1 MNKESFSVEIGILG
15 GGIAGLSVALALR
28 KQGHKPR
35 VCERRAV
42 PATMGAGVTL
52 WPNACFVLEE
62 LGLLQDIG
70 AIGGRPLTMHR
81 QDAAG
86 SPLGGLDI
94 GLLDRTM
101 GYPTYT
107 VLRRQLQEVLLGH
120 AARQGIPVEFGHRA
134 VAIELDTHGRAVA
147 HFENSASIRPDLLI
161 GADGRMGSV
170 ARKFVAGDN
179 TPVYQGF
186 VNWIGVAQAPHALV
200 DDISIQDF
208 WGAGERFGCVPIR
221 PDLVYWAAAQVR
233 PLNEATPTA
242 DVRKEV
248 EDLFAGW
255 PEPVVHIIRATPPN
269 AIRLI
274 AVHDLEPLQT
284 WSRANVLL
292 VGDAAHAPLP
302 TSGQGACQAL
312 EDAWHLARCLDG
324 ASGGLEDIFQAF
336 SRIRAPKT
344 AKLAE
349 QGRVFAR
356 GLFATDPEICR
367 IRNERAKASDP
378 VSDVQVLA
386 AGWGQGLPMPGYT
399 DGTPAQGGGFGSLYR
414 IE

>member
-1 MNKESFSVEIGILG
+1 MEIGILG

-28 KQGHKPR
+28 KQGYNPR
-35 VCERRAV
+35 VYERRAE
-42 PATMGAGVTL
+42 PATLGAGVTL
-52 WPNACFVLEE
+52 WPNASFVLEE
-62 LGLLQDIG
+62 LGLLQDID

-81 QDAAG
+81 QDAVGNA
-86 SPLGGLDI
+86 LGGLDI
-94 GLLDRTM
+94 ALLDRTM

-107 VLRRQLQEVLLGH
+107 VLRRHLQEVLLDH
-120 AARQGIPVEFGHRA
+120 VARAGIPVEFGHRA
-134 VAIELDTHGRAVA
+134 VRIELDANGRAVA
-147 HFENSASIRPDLLI
+147 QFENGASIRPDLLI
-161 GADGRMGSV
+161 GADGRMDSV

-186 VNWIGVAQAPHALV
+186 VNWIGVAQGQHALV

-208 WGAGERFGCVPIR
+208 WGAGERFGCVAIR
-221 PDLVYWAAAQVR
+221 PQLVYWAAAQAR
-233 PLNEATPTA
+233 PLSEAIPTA
-242 DVRKEV
+242 DIRKEV

-255 PEPVVHIIRATPPN
+255 PEPVSHIIRATPAN

-274 AVHDLEPLQT
+274 AVHDLEPLHT

-312 EDAWHLARCLDG
+312 EDAWHLARCLNG
-324 ASGGLEDIFQAF
+324 ASGCLDEAF
-336 SRIRAPKT
+336 RAFTKIRSPKT

-356 GLFATDPEICR
+356 GLFATDPETSR
-367 IRNERAKASDP
+367 MRNERAKASDP
-378 VSDVQVLA
+378 VRDVQVLA
-386 AGWGQGLPMPGYT
+386 AAWGQGLPMPSCT
-399 DGTPAQGGGFGSLYR
+399 DSTPAQGGGFGSLYR

>member
-28 KQGHKPR
+28 KQGYNPR
-35 VCERRAV
+35 VYERRAA

-52 WPNACFVLEE
+52 WPNASFVLEE
-62 LGLLQDIG
+62 LGLLQDIE
-70 AIGGRPLTMHR
+70 AIGGRPQAMRR

-86 SPLGGLDI
+86 NALGGLDI

-107 VLRRQLQEVLLGH
+107 VLRRHLQELLLDH
-120 AARQGIPVEFGHRA
+120 AARAGIPVEFGRRA
-134 VAIELDTHGRAVA
+134 VAIELDAHGRAVA
-147 HFENSASIRPDLLI
+147 HFENGASIRPDLLI
-161 GADGRMGSV
+161 GADGRMESV

-179 TPVYQGF
+179 TPIYQGF
-186 VNWIGVAQAPHALV
+186 VNWIGVAQGPHALV

-208 WGAGERFGCVPIR
+208 WGAGERFGCVAIR
-221 PDLVYWAAAQVR
+221 PDLVYWAAAQAR
-233 PLNEATPTA
+233 PLHEATPTA
-242 DVRKEV
+242 DMRKEV

-255 PEPVVHIIRATPPN
+255 PEPVSGIIRATPEN

-274 AVHDLEPLQT
+274 AVHDLEPLHT

-312 EDAWHLARCLDG
+312 EDAWHLARCLD
-324 ASGGLEDIFQAF
+324 ARGGLDDVFQAF
-336 SRIRAPKT
+336 ARIRAPKT
-344 AKLAE
+344 ARLAE
-349 QGRVFAR
+349 QGRAFAR

-386 AGWGQGLPMPGYT
+386 AGWGQGLPMPGYA
-399 DGTPAQGGGFGSLYR
+399 DGTPAQGCGFGSLYR

>member
-1 MNKESFSVEIGILG
+1 MEIGILG

-28 KQGHKPR
+28 KQGHYNLR
-35 VCERRAV
+35 VYERRV
-42 PATMGAGVTL
+42 GPASMGAGVTL
-52 WPNACFVLEE
+52 WPNASFVLEE
-62 LGLLQDIG
+62 LGLLQDIE
-70 AIGGRPLTMHR
+70 AIGGRPLAVRR

-86 SPLGGLDI
+86 NALGGLDI

-107 VLRRQLQEVLLGH
+107 VLRRHLQEVLLEH
-120 AARQGIPVEFGHRA
+120 AARAEIPVEFGHRA
-134 VAIELDTHGRAVA
+134 VAIELDAHGKAVA
-147 HFENSASIRPDLLI
+147 HFENGASIRPDLLI
-161 GADGRMGSV
+161 GADGRMDSV

-179 TPVYQGF
+179 TPAFQGF
-186 VNWIGVAQAPHALV
+186 VNWIGVAQGQHALV
-200 DDISIQDF
+200 DDLSIQDF

-221 PDLVYWAAAQVR
+221 PDLVYWAAAQAR
-233 PLNEATPTA
+233 PLSEAIPTA
-242 DVRKEV
+242 DMRKEV
-248 EDLFAGW
+248 ENLFGEW
-255 PEPVVHIIRATPPN
+255 PEPVANIIRATPAN

-312 EDAWHLARCLDG
+312 EDAWHLARCLNGEIGD
-324 ASGGLEDIFQAF
+324 LDDVFQTF
-336 SRIRAPKT
+336 SKIRAPKT
-344 AKLAE
+344 ARLSE
-349 QGRVFAR
+349 QGRFFAR
-356 GLFATDPEICR
+356 GLFDTDPETCR

-378 VSDVQVLA
+378 VRDVQALA
-386 AGWGQGLPMPGYT
+386 AGWGQGLPMAGCT
-399 DGTPAQGGGFGSLYR
+399 DCTPAQGGDGVDSLYR